1 MQVNHSPETN
11 GFEIQFGIHNK
22 NHKDLLKFFQFD
34 IINLLFTLNSNDI
47 VEQNHTVITKPV
59 ENTGEPGKANAQLLF
74 YHLFKDCGIPQYY
87 LNMKMSLDIQENAL
101 QYTSEVIQ
109 DTPDFIESLPTRTR
123 QPKPIPISKMDITVD
138 IPGPSM
144 AVVSISFLL
153 DDTGHTIISQRLR
166 MITMIFKKMFSRL
179 KEFIE
184 TMP

>member
-1 MQVNHSPETN
+1 MQINHFPETN

-22 NHKDLLKFFQFD
+22 NHIDLIKFFQFD
-34 IINLLFTLNSNDI
+34 IINLLFTLNSADI
-47 VEQNHTVITKPV
+47 VEQNHTVVTKPV
-59 ENTGEPGKANAQLLF
+59 ENTGETGEANAQLLF

-87 LNMKMSLDIQENAL
+87 LNMKMSLEIQEHAL
-101 QYTSEVIQ
+101 QYTSEVIR
-109 DTPDFIESLPTRTR
+109 DTPDFIESLPARLR

-144 AVVSISFLL
+144 AAVVISFSL
-153 DDTGHTIISQRLR
+153 DDNGVGLRSQRTQ
-166 MITMIFKKMFSRL
+166 MVTMIFKRMFSRL